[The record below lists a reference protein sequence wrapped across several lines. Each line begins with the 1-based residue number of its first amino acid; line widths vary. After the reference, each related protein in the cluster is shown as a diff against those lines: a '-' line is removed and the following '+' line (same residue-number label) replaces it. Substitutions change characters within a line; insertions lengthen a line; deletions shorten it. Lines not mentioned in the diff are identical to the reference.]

1 MILVTGGTGFV
12 GRALVRQLVAAG
24 YPVRTLIRPS
34 PRTPRLPR
42 GVPVEV
48 AVSSLGDVRGL
59 RAALRDVDVIYHLAS
74 AEGQGSSANLLT
86 ADIQGTQN
94 LAQVA
99 AETGVKHIYYV
110 SHLDADRASA
120 YPVLKAKGIAE
131 EHVRRSGV
139 PYTIFRTALV
149 FGPEDHFT
157 TTLARLIQIAPGVLP
172 LPYGGETL
180 LQPLWVE
187 DLVTCLMWA
196 FESPEALNKTY
207 EIGGSEFFSLRQIAE
222 IVMSITRRE
231 RWIVPLPMP
240 VLRPLVVS
248 MEFMWPNL
256 GVSTFWLDYLAFN
269 RTCEVS
275 TLPRNFGLMPARFA
289 YRIEYLRVKPWYVRL
304 GQTAQKGVDYLG
316 SRWTKWRGNKPAD
329 DKPE

>member
-1 MILVTGGTGFV
+1 MILVTGGTGFI

-34 PRTPRLPR
+34 PLTPRLPR

-74 AEGQGSSANLLT
+74 AEGQGSRANLLA

-94 LAQVA
+94 LARVA
-99 AETGVKHIYYV
+99 AETGVKHIFYV

-120 YPVLKAKGIAE
+120 FPVLKAKGIAE

-139 PYTIFRTALV
+139 PYTVFRTSVV
-149 FGPEDHFT
+149 FGPEDRFT
-157 TTLARLIQIAPGVLP
+157 TTLARLIRLAPGILP

-180 LQPLWVE
+180 IQPLWVE

-196 FESPEALNKTY
+196 LESPEAANKTY
-207 EIGGSEFFSLRQIAE
+207 AIGGSEFFSMRQIVE
-222 IVMSITRRE
+222 IVMAITRRT

-248 MEFMWPNL
+248 LEFINPNL
-256 GVSTFWLDYLAFN
+256 GLSTFWLDYLAFN

-289 YRIEYLRVKPWYVRL
+289 YRIEYLRVRPWYVRL
-304 GQTAQKGVDYLG
+304 GLALRSGLQTLAG
-316 SRWTKWRGNKPAD
+316 RWSARFGRTP
-329 DKPE
+329 PPSE